1 MIWHPACMRSDCL
14 RFICRFC
21 RTFGTFLSIVLF
33 SWRYYHYPDSYPR
46 VAEPIVVFFFVSSEV
61 FDILY
66 AFVYAHIER
75 KEKAAV
81 KDKSR

>member
-1 MIWHPACMRSDCL
+1 MVSACMGSNL
-14 RFICRFC
+14 RLIRRFC

-33 SWRYYHYPDSYPR
+33 SWRYYHYPDAYPR
-46 VAEPIVVFFFVSSEV
+46 VAQPIVVFLFVTSEV

-75 KEKAAV
+75 TEKAAL
-81 KDKSR
+81 KEKSK

>member
-1 MIWHPACMRSDCL
+1 MPL
-14 RFICRFC
+14 RQLTYGFMCRFC
-21 RTFGTFLSIVLF
+21 RTVGTFLSIVLF
-33 SWRYYHYPDSYPR
+33 SWRYYHYPASYPR

-75 KEKAAV
+75 TEKAAV
-81 KDKSR
+81 KNKSR

>member
-1 MIWHPACMRSDCL
+1 MCSNL

-33 SWRYYHYPDSYPR
+33 CWRYFHYPESYPR
-46 VAEPIVVFFFVSSEV
+46 VAEPIVVFFFVTSEV

-75 KEKAAV
+75 TEKAAL
-81 KDKSR
+81 KEKSKQK